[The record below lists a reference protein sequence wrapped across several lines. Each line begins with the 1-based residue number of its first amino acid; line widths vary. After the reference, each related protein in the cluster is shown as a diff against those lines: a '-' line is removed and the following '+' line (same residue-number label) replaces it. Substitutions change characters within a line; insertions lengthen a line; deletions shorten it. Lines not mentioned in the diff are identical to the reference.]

1 MASTADILRK
11 IFEVGGIA
19 TETFGKVK
27 ALREGETLKAETK
40 AEEKDIRKREQD
52 RFDRKVTEARLS
64 AENKSVQKRIDARA
78 KVTASRQ
85 QQADKIKLNIAKEN
99 EKRRS
104 SRIEKKEDRF
114 QLWLEGKLPK
124 ITDQEKRFFENKVEG
139 RGSTGKAPK
148 ERDFVK
154 ETRKGFDK
162 RLDTRNK
169 IARDAKNRGIDV
181 EAGLRETGE
190 PAQIGSEFD
199 FYNSFI
205 RQFVEGGRAKDSI
218 GAALGDPAAQDR
230 FTLRQQGGD
239 NAISQQAGDAQAT
252 APRETAGQPRES
264 LGQEIETLQIDQE
277 DGAPQ
282 VIDLT
287 PLIDPDALTL
297 EEEQLSLLLQKERD
311 GLATEEEIA
320 ELIRLIQLVQSSQ
333 LPFSAPGQ

>member
-27 ALREGETLKAETK
+27 SLRKEAADKVEVKSEA
-40 AEEKDIRKREQD
+40 KDLRKREQ
-52 RFDRKVTEARLS
+52 ARADLTLRETIKS

-85 QQADKIKLNIAKEN
+85 SQTDKIALNIAKEN

-139 RGSTGKAPK
+139 RGSTGKATK

-154 ETRKGFDK
+154 ETKEGFSD

-169 IARDAKNRGIDV
+169 IARDAKNRGKDV
-181 EAGLRETGE
+181 TEGLREAGE

-252 APRETAGQPRES
+252 APRETAGQPITQ
-264 LGQEIETLQIDQE
+264 GAETLQIDQE

-297 EEEQLSLLLQKERD
+297 EEEQLSILLQKERD
-311 GLATEEEIA
+311 GLATDEEIM
-320 ELIRLIQLVQSSQ
+320 ELIRLIQLVETSQ
-333 LPFSAPGQ
+333 IPFPTAGQ